1 MAVSRTLQMDFTTEL
16 GSTYTITVY
25 DAREDLTAAEVTT
38 VMNHI
43 VSKNIFTTNYGI
55 LTGKRGASVI
65 DKETTELD
73 V

>member
-16 GSTYTITVY
+16 GATYTITVY
-25 DAREDLTAAEVTT
+25 DAREDLTAAEVTA
-38 VMNHI
+38 VMNNI
-43 VSKNIFTTNYGI
+43 VSKNIFNTNYGI

-65 DKETTELD
+65 DKETTELE